1 MRESARV
8 YGARWRTGQLAFVDL
23 TFGLLFWRV
32 TRTVGSGRPVV
43 LYRGP
48 FRRTAADVYA
58 LHTNLI
64 SDHL

>member
-43 LYRGP
+43 LYWGP
-48 FRRTAADVYA
+48 FRKSADSVYIM
-58 LHTNLI
+58 HMNLI
-64 SDHL
+64 SEHL